1 MFKDIKQERETRL
14 IVRKYF
20 DEKYNIELAEFL
32 KNSVKNKKE
41 IVKTIDFIN
50 NITFTH
56 PGLNSLEYIVHP
68 LRIAKI
74 IYQLENKVDIETL
87 TIALLHNI
95 FEVSEI
101 TDEDFLLSYNNDMM
115 SALKTL
121 KVNRL
126 LENNLEYKKEYYKA
140 ITSYSKG
147 VAIVKAIDK
156 FDNLFLLCLN
166 ANNEIRESYLQEVE
180 RFIYPIVEK
189 YIPTLLAY
197 YKELVKDCREVGF
210 LDKHQSIKI
219 YNEDYS

>member
-1 MFKDIKQERETRL
+1 MFKSIKQERETRL
-14 IVRKYF
+14 IVRKHF

-41 IVKTIDFIN
+41 IIKTIDFIN

-56 PGLNSLEYIVHP
+56 AGLNSLEYIVHP
-68 LRIAKI
+68 LRVAKI
-74 IYQLENKVDIETL
+74 IYQLDNKVDIDTL

-115 SALKTL
+115 SALKRL

-126 LENNLEYKKEYYKA
+126 LENDLKYKKEYYKV
-140 ITSYSKG
+140 IVSHSKG

-180 RFIYPIVEK
+180 NFIYPIVEK
-189 YIPTLLAY
+189 YMPTLLEY
-197 YKELVKDCREVGF
+197 YKELVKDCREIGF
-210 LDKHQSIKI
+210 LNKHKSIKV
-219 YNEDYS
+219 YNQDYS